1 MKNKINKSNIFAIDT
16 STAKLSVAL
25 YANNSLHSLTEI
37 TSDHSEMLT
46 IVLDKLLKKSRIKL
60 QDINIL
66 AVNTGPGSFTG
77 LRVGLSFIRTIAES
91 YKFEKIVTTNS
102 FLMLLYEAKQ
112 YIQDKTYSSSEIV
125 TLFPSVKNEFY
136 YCRFRLEKGDAKKV
150 SEESYAEID
159 EVMKLFCNK
168 KTCYFVIPEGMIEL
182 DKINTQKIIKVK
194 FSSDTIIKIFLN
206 DEKFF
211 YSFTSPEKLT
221 PFYLRHTY
229 Y

>member
-1 MKNKINKSNIFAIDT
+1 MKNKINTSNIFAIDT
-16 STAKLSVAL
+16 STAKLSAAL

-37 TSDHSEMLT
+37 ASDHSERLT

-91 YKFEKIVTTNS
+91 YKFKKIVTTNS
-102 FLMLLYEAKQ
+102 FLMLLYEVKQ
-112 YIQDKTYSSSEIV
+112 YIQAKTYSNEIV

-136 YCRFRLEKGDAKKV
+136 YCRFRFEKGNMKKV
-150 SEESYAEID
+150 SEESYAKID
-159 EVMKLFCNK
+159 EVMKLFRNK

-194 FSSDTIIKIFLN
+194 FSSDTIIKILLN

-211 YSFTSPEKLT
+211 YSFTSSEKLT